1 MISSHRA
8 AVVYILRAV
17 LLLVPLTST
26 PVLPLIYFYNH
37 IARYFVLSHLDG
49 DAVLSANYIA
59 AWALLPN
66 LGLDA
71 IATPLLAVVPPL
83 LAGKLIVGLILLVEF
98 SGVIFLHRTLD
109 RKSTRLNSSH

>member
-1 MISSHRA
+1 MRISDWSSD
-8 AVVYILRAV
+8 VCSSDL
-17 LLLVPLTST
+17 
-26 PVLPLIYFYNH
+26 
-37 IARYFVLSHLDG
+37 LDG

-98 SGVIFLHRTLD
+98 SGVIFLHRTLHGRAD
-109 RKSTRLNSSH
+109 ILPPVLRSEECSVGKECFSRSRSRCAPIL